1 MLPRSWLLLV
11 QYACAGSAEEEACS
25 LNGAFDRATGLCE
38 CDHGWHGK
46 DCGKLR
52 LAESYPV
59 ALDRRWSW
67 GGAVVRLNERWH
79 AYLRS
84 GPFGNSSEPCA
95 KSPDQG
101 ATGEVKSP
109 AGIAHL
115 TSSSLFG
122 PYLQEEDAVA
132 VGSHIDSVTAT
143 SLPSADTPVLM
154 WAEKGIQFMHLTI
167 NGTNE
172 SQGHLQFAE
181 GSSLPANPSI
191 VASRDGERLFL
202 CGRHGGSKAN
212 HSGWNI
218 TLERIL
224 MSVSTKGTNLSST
237 TFTQGTTVLSNLAAE
252 DPFCWANSR
261 GYHMLLHMFD
271 CNSLYMH
278 VGLHA
283 WSVDGIQ
290 WNASK
295 TPAYNGSVVFA
306 DNNQTVNFS
315 RRERPFLVF
324 AKDRPLAL
332 VNSAQ
337 RNFFWVSGWIN
348 CSVSTG

>member
-1 MLPRSWLLLV
+1 
-11 QYACAGSAEEEACS
+11 
-25 LNGAFDRATGLCE
+25 
-38 CDHGWHGK
+38 
-46 DCGKLR
+46 
-52 LAESYPV
+52 
-59 ALDRRWSW
+59 
-67 GGAVVRLNERWH
+67 
-79 AYLRS
+79 
-84 GPFGNSSEPCA
+84 
-95 KSPDQG
+95 
-101 ATGEVKSP
+101 
-109 AGIAHL
+109 
-115 TSSSLFG
+115 
-122 PYLQEEDAVA
+122 
-132 VGSHIDSVTAT
+132 
-143 SLPSADTPVLM
+143 
-154 WAEKGIQFMHLTI
+154 
-167 NGTNE
+167 
-172 SQGHLQFAE
+172 
-181 GSSLPANPSI
+181 
-191 VASRDGERLFL
+191 
-202 CGRHGGSKAN
+202 
-212 HSGWNI
+212 
-218 TLERIL
+218 

-283 WSVDGIQ
+283 WSIDGIQ

-337 RNFFWVSGWIN
+337 RNFFWVSGCQSIAQSAQAEFVCMPQWDKPPHCGQHQITKN
-348 CSVSTG
+348 STCSASTIITRVVP